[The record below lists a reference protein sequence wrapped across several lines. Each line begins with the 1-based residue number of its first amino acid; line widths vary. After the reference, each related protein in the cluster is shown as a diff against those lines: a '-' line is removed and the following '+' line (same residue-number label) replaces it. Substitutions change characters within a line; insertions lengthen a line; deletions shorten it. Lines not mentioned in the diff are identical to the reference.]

1 MATDPLPTAEEFYE
15 MLDSL
20 GDKSDRAFP
29 LVSEQRTGICG
40 TLGPDGLLR
49 LACYKFYQANPS
61 LILEEKQIK
70 SEILYT
76 KIRHLELTHTVNRL
90 KGFIDLF
97 KIKAESVPKV
107 YLARIAFAQEKI
119 RRRDEKLSRL
129 ESELARIKN

>member
-1 MATDPLPTAEEFYE
+1 M
-15 MLDSL
+15 
-20 GDKSDRAFP
+20 
-29 LVSEQRTGICG
+29 VSEQRTGICG

-49 LACYKFYQANPS
+49 LACYRFYQANPS

-76 KIRHLELTHTVNRL
+76 KIRNLELTHTVNRL

-129 ESELARIKN
+129 ESELARIEN